1 MKKLLL
7 SLIFLY
13 TIPVYAQ
20 TAEDWRIVNA
30 EQRRG
35 NSKMNFKTSGAGEG
49 FDITYHRLN
58 INVNPAV
65 IAVSGSVTTYYKAIT
80 SANSTITFDLDFTM
94 VVDSV
99 VQRGNRL
106 LAIQLPT
113 NVVQISLPNE
123 LAVGQ
128 LDSLTIYYKGVPD
141 QVNINKAFNQTLNGI
156 NPVIWTL
163 SEPYG
168 AKEWW
173 PCKQDLTDKIDS
185 IDIIVT
191 TPMANRVASNG
202 LLVSETTIGTNK
214 RFHWKHRYAI
224 PAYLVSIAVTN
235 YAVYSDFVNYPDG
248 SKLEILN
255 YVYPGSLNTAKNST
269 PQTIGMILLFTEL
282 FGDYPFKKEKYGHA
296 QFGFGGGMEHQTM
309 SSMGSFSRGL
319 IAHEVAHQWF
329 GNKVTCG
336 SWVDIWL
343 NEGFAT
349 YLTALVDE
357 FGNNPAAFE
366 NWKASTI
373 NAITSQPG
381 GSVKVD
387 DTTSINRI
395 FNFRLS
401 YQKGAY
407 LLHMLRKIVGDDDF
421 FEACRN
427 FLDDPKLAYGYAYT
441 EDLKRHLEAT
451 SGKNLNNF
459 FQQWYAGQGYPT
471 YTITL
476 NILGDNQYSV
486 KLDQVTS
493 HASVSFFNMPV
504 PIRFNGNQRDTTLI
518 FNHDFSGQEFT
529 FSTNFPITSH
539 TFDPQRNILA
549 RANLVTK
556 VNDELAKKFILIM
569 PNISDGIYSI
579 HPITS
584 NYAPTKIEVM
594 DSKGATRKVLQFS
607 RGGEKSGI
615 NLNIQDLP
623 SGNYLLQIHANN
635 TIYIRKIIKTD

>member
-7 SLIFLY
+7 SLLLLPSFA
-13 TIPVYAQ
+13 VFAQ
-20 TAEDWRIVNA
+20 TAEDWRIINA
-30 EQRRG
+30 EQRSAG
-35 NSKMNFKTSGAGEG
+35 AKLNYKTTGAGEG
-49 FDITYHRLN
+49 FDIVYHRIDIN
-58 INVNPAV
+58 INPAV

-80 SANSTITFDLDFTM
+80 AGNTTITFDLDFAM
-94 VVDSV
+94 LVDSV
-99 VQRGNRL
+99 VQRKNRL
-106 LAIQLPT
+106 LSVKLPNNT
-113 NVVQISLPNE
+113 LQISLPKE
-123 LAVGQ
+123 LRVGE
-128 LDSLTIYYKGVPD
+128 LDSLTIFYKGVPE
-141 QVNINKAFNQTLNGI
+141 QSNLNKAFNQTFNGTS
-156 NPVIWTL
+156 PVIWTL

-235 YAVYSDFVNYPDG
+235 YSVYSDIVNYPDG
-248 SKLEILN
+248 STLEILN
-255 YVYPGSLNTAKNST
+255 YVYPGSLNTARNST
-269 PQTIGMILLFTEL
+269 PQTIGMMLLFTQL

-319 IAHEVAHQWF
+319 IAHELAHQWF

-357 FGNNPAAFE
+357 FGNNPVAFE

-373 NAITSQPG
+373 NAIISQPG

-421 FEACRN
+421 FAACRS
-427 FLDDPKLAYGYAYT
+427 FLDDPKLAYGYALT
-441 EDLKRHLEAT
+441 ADLQRHLEAK
-451 SGKNLNNF
+451 SGKNLKKF
-459 FQQWYAGQGYPT
+459 FEQWYAGQGYPT
-471 YTITL
+471 YTVTL
-476 NILGDNQYSV
+476 NVLGENSYSV
-486 KLDQVTS
+486 KLDQATS
-493 HASVSFFNMPV
+493 HSSVSFFTMPV
-504 PIRFNGNQRDTTLI
+504 PIRFNGNQRDSTI
-518 FNHDFSGQEFT
+518 VFNHEFSGQEFFFT
-529 FSTNFPITSH
+529 TQFPITSH
-539 TFDPQRNILA
+539 TFDPKKNIIA

-556 VNDELAKKFILIM
+556 VNDEVARKLILVM
-569 PNISDGIYSI
+569 PNISDGLYSI
-579 HPITS
+579 HPVSTA
-584 NYAPTKIEVM
+584 YAPTKIEVV
-594 DSKGATRKVLQFS
+594 DANGAIRKTLNFARS
-607 RGGEKSGI
+607 GEKSPI
-615 NLNIQDLP
+615 NLDIQNLP
-623 SGNYLLQIHANN
+623 TGAYFLQIHANN
-635 TIYIRKIIKTD
+635 TIYIRKIIKN